1 MKLDK
6 KKAMAGRMLGVSPAR
21 ILFIEPRLDEIKEA
35 ITKEDIRSL
44 IADGAI
50 KIKPIKAK
58 KSAQKRK
65 VKKSPGNIK
74 INVKNR
80 KQKYMILTR
89 KLRRKVLDLK
99 SKNLLTK
106 EQTLD
111 IRNKIRNKYFKNK
124 TQLNE
129 FVATLEK

>member
-50 KIKPIKAK
+50 MIKPIKAK
-58 KSAQKRK
+58 KSTQKRK

-89 KLRRKVLDLK
+89 KLRRKVADLK

-106 EQTLD
+106 DQTLD

>member
-6 KKAMAGRMLGVSPAR
+6 KKAMASRMFGVSPER
-21 ILFIEPRLDEIKEA
+21 ILFVEPRLDEIKEA

-44 IADGAI
+44 VADGAI
-50 KIKPIKAK
+50 IIKPIKAR
-58 KSAQKRK
+58 KSSQKRK

-80 KQKYMILTR
+80 KQRYMILTR
-89 KLRRKVLDLK
+89 KLRKKVLDLK

-106 EQTLD
+106 GQALD
-111 IRNKIRNKYFKNK
+111 IRNKIRNRYFKNK